1 MQPRYTCVRELP
13 GQQHAVKP
21 NAIAPV
27 IAEFVAGLPVAA

>member
-13 GQQHAVKP
+13 GQKDAVKP
-21 NAIAPV
+21 NAIPPA